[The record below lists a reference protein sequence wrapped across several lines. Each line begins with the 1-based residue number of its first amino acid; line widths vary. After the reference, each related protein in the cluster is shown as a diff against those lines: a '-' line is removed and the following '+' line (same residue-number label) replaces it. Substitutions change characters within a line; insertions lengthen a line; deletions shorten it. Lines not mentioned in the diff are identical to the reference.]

1 MNNLEI
7 EEKLKELSDEEYKE
21 FHSNLCPGVDNILG
35 VRIPKLKEYAK
46 ELTKKSSINELLSSI
61 ENKYYEEIMLKGILI
76 GLDKNSDIQAIIKN
90 IKKFIPLINNWA
102 ICDIFCA
109 GLKITKRYKNDIWNL
124 IQEYIKSDKE
134 FEIRF
139 GIVMILDYFIE
150 EEYIEKNFEIF
161 NKTKCDKYYV
171 KMAVAWAISIC
182 LIKYYNQTLN
192 FLINNSLER
201 DVHNKSIQKAL
212 ESYRISDERKNELRK
227 MKR

>member
-46 ELTKKSSINELLSSI
+46 ELTKKYSINELLSSI

-150 EEYIEKNFEIF
+150 EEYI
-161 NKTKCDKYYV
+161 
-171 KMAVAWAISIC
+171 
-182 LIKYYNQTLN
+182 
-192 FLINNSLER
+192 
-201 DVHNKSIQKAL
+201 
-212 ESYRISDERKNELRK
+212 
-227 MKR
+227 